1 MRIKRLAWLM
11 LCLGL
16 LVTLGAPTAGAESSR
31 RSPGGAMPAVV
42 GHPLVADAPNRPIVL
57 RIEGFV
63 AKVFDEVPGELV
75 VQVYDSGNVRDVGI
89 LVTKETILSQDPA
102 ITPGDPLRVGDLV
115 IVRAT
120 FDGTQYV
127 AQSIHILARRKPI
140 EFRGII
146 EDIGT
151 SPFIVDNQKCQWIR
165 ISGTD
170 VYICNRDP
178 VVPAQLHY
186 YARVKG
192 FLEPNGKLRADDLEI
207 LGHPRDIARRFEYQG
222 ALRALPNIPGSWVIG
237 PFTGWVDH
245 ATEISGSM
253 VLGAI
258 VEVHGQRLED
268 GTLRFDTIRRVDTDA
283 FVRLQGIILK
293 AELQRGRASV
303 EGYLYIESE
312 DRRIVLDT
320 ETLLDESAGRLAPG
334 MWAEVVARPFGETIL
349 EALRVRISR
358 SG

>member
-1 MRIKRLAWLM
+1 MKIKTITWLV

-16 LVTLGAPTAGAESSR
+16 LATLGLPAASAESPR
-31 RSPGGAMPAVV
+31 KSPGLAAPGVV
-42 GHPLVADAPNRPIVL
+42 ARPLVTDAPNRPIVL

-63 AKVFDEVPGELV
+63 AEIFDTLPGEMV
-75 VQVYDSGNVRDVGI
+75 VQVYDSTSVHDMSI
-89 LVTKETILSQDPA
+89 LVTEQTIISQDPT
-102 ITPGDPLRVGDLV
+102 ITPGDPLKVGDLV

-120 FDGTQYV
+120 FDGSQYL

-151 SPFIVDNQKCQWIR
+151 SSFTLDDQLCQWIR

-170 VYICNRDP
+170 VYICDRDP
-178 VVPAQLHY
+178 VLPAQLHY

-192 FLEPNGKLRADDLEI
+192 FLESDGKFRADELEI
-207 LGHPRDIARRFEYQG
+207 LGHPEDIARRFEYQG
-222 ALRALPNIPGSWVIG
+222 ALRALSDIPGYWTIG
-237 PFTGWVDH
+237 PFTGRVDD
-245 ATEISGSM
+245 ATEIVGSM
-253 VLGAI
+253 VSGAM
-258 VEVHGQRLED
+258 VEVHGQRLEE
-268 GTLRFDTIRRVDTDA
+268 GSLRFDTIRRVDTDTL
-283 FVRLQGIILK
+283 VRIQGVILK
-293 AELQRGRASV
+293 AELQRGVAAI
-303 EGYLYIESE
+303 EGHLYIENE
-312 DRRIVLDT
+312 ERRIVLDA
-320 ETLLDESAGRLAPG
+320 ETLLDESGGRMAPG